1 MERFANRG
9 GNYNNTSN
17 AGPSYCNFNNRRSN
31 TNAFR
36 PVFVGSLM
44 YTVQGPYT
52 GAFDKKSLVP
62 SCKENKHFSGR
73 PVGILRPPYRSSFIV
88 KTYTNLWSRIIDFES
103 LLAAYRRASKCKRYT
118 RDVLMFTENL
128 EENLIQLQN
137 EMVWKM
143 YQPTPPR
150 EFYITV
156 PKRRLIAAPAF
167 RDRVVHHALCAVIEP
182 LLERRFIFDSYA
194 CRLGKGNHAGVARL
208 QYFEKLAHEKWGS
221 YYAYKGDIKGYFPS
235 IPHDI
240 LKRVIRST
248 IADRD
253 VLDLLDTI
261 IDSSGVKGL
270 PIGALT
276 SQLMANLYLDNLDHF
291 VKETLQCKFYLR
303 YMDDFVV
310 LVPRKEE
317 AKDIESKIS
326 LYVEDVLSLEMNPK
340 SGIVKESNGIHF
352 CGFRVWPTHILPA
365 KPAFRRA
372 VRRLKHLANQYG
384 EGKISQKQAR
394 QSVMSF
400 IAHYKHSNSQRSVQ
414 SALDKIVFKG
424 AGYER
429 DGSKNSA

>member
-36 PVFVGSLM
+36 PVFVGRQM
-44 YTVQGPYT
+44 RTVQGPCA
-52 GAFDKKSLVP
+52 GAFDKKSLDP
-62 SCKENKHFSGR
+62 SLCWENNNYPGR
-73 PVGILRPPYRSSFIV
+73 PVGIFRPPYQGSFIV
-88 KTYTNLWSRIIDFES
+88 KTYTNLWPRVIDFES
-103 LLAAYRRASKCKRYT
+103 LLAAYRRASKCKRYS
-118 RDVLMFTENL
+118 RDVLVFTENI

-137 EMVWKM
+137 ELVWKM
-143 YQPTPPR
+143 YRPSPPR
-150 EFYITV
+150 EFYVNV
-156 PKRRLIAAPAF
+156 PKRRLITAPAF

-182 LLERRFIFDSYA
+182 LLEHRFIFDSYA
-194 CRLGKGNHAGVARL
+194 CRPGKGNHAGVARL
-208 QYFEKLAHEKWGS
+208 QYFERLAHEKWGS

-240 LKRVIRST
+240 LKQVIRHT

-276 SQLMANLYLDNLDHF
+276 SQLMANLYLDKLDHF
-291 VKETLQCKFYLR
+291 VKETLQCRFYLR

-310 LVPRKEE
+310 LTPGKAE

-326 LYVEDVLSLEMNPK
+326 LYVEDVLSIEMNPK

-365 KPAFRRA
+365 KPVFRRA
-372 VRRLKHLANQYG
+372 IRRLKHLAEQYG
-384 EGKISQKQAR
+384 EGKISQDQAR

-400 IAHYKHSNSQRSVQ
+400 IAHYKHSNSQRSMQ

-429 DGSKNSA
+429 DGS